1 MKSQQLYIYFVKR
14 MGILK
19 HSDIKNVPQIMVTK
33 VILAIVALKIANFY
47 LGYFTSTTNRTI

>member
-33 VILAIVALKIANFY
+33 VILAIVALKIVN
-47 LGYFTSTTNRTI
+47 STFVLL